1 MSRIIIR
8 SGGQTGVD
16 RAALDVAVERGLDYC
31 GWCPQ
36 GGWAEDCPEPPGI
49 LGRYPLL
56 STTAGRDPKERTERN
71 VRDSDA
77 TLLIVPHDMQVDS
90 PGSATTERLAH
101 RLGKHYLVLE
111 TGKDGDP
118 VEHCVSWIAR
128 LLESCGSGLD
138 LNIAGP
144 RESESPGIYAEAT
157 TLLRGVLDRLDQRHP
172 QERR

>member
-16 RAALDVAVERGLDYC
+16 RAALDVAVERGLTYC

-49 LGRYPLL
+49 VSQYPLL
-56 STTAGRDPKERTERN
+56 TMTTGRDPAARTERN

-77 TLLIVPHDMQVDS
+77 TLLIVPHGGPADS
-90 PGSATTERLAH
+90 PGSTTTELCAQ
-101 RLGKHYLVLE
+101 RLGRRYLVLE
-111 TGKDGDP
+111 TRGGDP
-118 VEHCVSWIAR
+118 VERCVSWIAG
-128 LLESCGSGLD
+128 LLEGCERDLD
-138 LNIAGP
+138 LNVAGP

-172 QERR
+172 DEHL